1 MVRTRG
7 LGCALGAGRGIS
19 EDTHEA
25 DVPLRR
31 RPTAS
36 ARKQRVR
43 LREDV
48 TERPEDV
55 PHVSDATPEMT
66 GAADAVQTE
75 GVATDGSL
83 GSPAADEGFP
93 GGSRDPSILTG
104 FAEHVTHNIWS
115 G

>member
-7 LGCALGAGRGIS
+7 LGCALGAGRGRDIS

-36 ARKQRVR
+36 ARRQQVH

-48 TERPEDV
+48 TERPEDVPQLHEDV

-66 GAADAVQTE
+66 GTADAVQIE

-93 GGSRDPSILTG
+93 DGPHDR
-104 FAEHVTHNIWS
+104 FC
-115 G
+115 